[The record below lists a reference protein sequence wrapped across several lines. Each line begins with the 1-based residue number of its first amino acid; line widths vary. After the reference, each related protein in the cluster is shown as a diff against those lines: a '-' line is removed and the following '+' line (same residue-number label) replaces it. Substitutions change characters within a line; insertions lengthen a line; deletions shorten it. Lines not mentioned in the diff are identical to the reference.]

1 MKLCV
6 KYRLKPT
13 KEQAVAFK
21 KLAFYATKLYN
32 TDNWTRRETWAKT
45 GKIPNWYAQ
54 KKLLKTNHWYQ
65 LLPSQTA
72 QAVIKNLQDNYKS
85 WFKLR
90 KTDPLAKPPGF
101 RKKSALSP
109 ITFYQQFTLVGDQL
123 TLVMSRKFRAET
135 GVDKLVFNLDLW
147 RKVDGAPKMCIV
159 LCKDGKWMA
168 HVVYEVPEPPRTGD
182 ENVMAVDLGIVNLAA
197 TVDLAGHSKLYS
209 GRQALS
215 VQHYFNK
222 EIARVQSLTA
232 KHGRKGSRAISR
244 MHQKK
249 QRQVNQILHS
259 VSKALVEDA
268 KRNRVG
274 TIVVGDLKNIR
285 KELDG
290 KGKNWGRNNQ
300 KLHAWGFRK
309 LLTQIRYKATL
320 SGIRVVE
327 VSERNTSRRCSACG
341 VVRKANRKH
350 RGLYVCSKCGAVL
363 NADVNGAVN
372 LLRTYLHQAKA
383 QGSIGSVTQPL
394 IWRYAVN
401 QEAHT
406 L

>member
-1 MKLCV
+1 MKFCV

-13 KEQAVAFK
+13 EEQAES
-21 KLAFYATKLYN
+21 LGLLGFYATKLYN
-32 TDNWTRRETWAKT
+32 TDNWIRREQWTQT
-45 GKIPNWYAQ
+45 GKIPNWYTQ
-54 KKLLKTNHWYQ
+54 KKLLKSNHWYQ

-90 KTDPLAKPPGF
+90 KTDPVAKPPGF
-101 RKKSALSP
+101 RRRDRLSP
-109 ITFYQQFTLVGDQL
+109 LTFYQQFALVGDQL
-123 TLVMSRKFRAET
+123 ALVMSKKFRAET

-147 RKVDGAPKMCIV
+147 RKVEGTSKMCNVIY
-159 LCKDGKWMA
+159 DGGWMA
-168 HVVYEVPEPPRTGD
+168 HVVYEVPEPPQTSD
-182 ENVMAVDLGIVNLAA
+182 KNVLAIDLGIINLAA
-197 TVDLAGHSKLYS
+197 TVDLNGRSKLYS

-232 KHGRKGSRAISR
+232 RQHNKKGSHAVSR
-244 MHQKK
+244 MHKK
-249 QRQVNQILHS
+249 KRRQVNLILHS

-285 KELDG
+285 KDNG

-327 VSERNTSRRCSACG
+327 VSERNTSRRCSVCG
-341 VVRKANRKH
+341 VVRKANRRH

-363 NADVNGAVN
+363 NADVNAAVN
-372 LLRTYLHQAKA
+372 MLRTYLHQAKA
-383 QGSIGSVTQPL
+383 QGSIGCVAQPL

>member
-13 KEQAVAFK
+13 EEQAEALE

-32 TDNWTRRETWAKT
+32 TDNWTRREQWTKT
-45 GKIPNWYAQ
+45 GKIPNWYTQ
-54 KKLLKTNHWYQ
+54 KKLLRTNHWYQ

-72 QAVIKNLQDNYKS
+72 QAVVKNLQDNYKS

-90 KTDPLAKPPGF
+90 KTDLTAKPPGF

-123 TLVMSRKFRAET
+123 TLVMSRKFRTET
-135 GVDKLVFNLDLW
+135 GVDKLVFRLDLW
-147 RKVDGAPKMCIV
+147 RKVDGTPKMCNVIY
-159 LCKDGKWMA
+159 DGGWMA
-168 HVVYEVPEPPRTGD
+168 HVVYEVPEPKLSREP
-182 ENVMAVDLGIVNLAA
+182 NVMAVDLGIVNLAA
-197 TVDLAGHSKLYS
+197 TVDLNGHSKLYS
-209 GRQALS
+209 GKQALS

-232 KHGRKGSRAISR
+232 KQGKKGSRAISR

-249 QRQVNQILHS
+249 CRQVNQILHS
-259 VSKALVEDA
+259 VSKALVEAA
-268 KRNRVG
+268 KRNHVG

-285 KELDG
+285 KDNG
-290 KGKNWGRNNQ
+290 KGKDWGRNNQ

-309 LLTQIRYKATL
+309 LLTQIRYKAAL

-327 VSERNTSRRCSACG
+327 VSERNTSRRCSKCG
-341 VVRKANRKH
+341 LVKKANRIH
-350 RGLYVCSKCGAVL
+350 RGLYRCRRCGSM
-363 NADVNGAVN
+363 NADVNAAVN
-372 LLRTYLHQAKA
+372 LLKKYLHQTRVE
-383 QGSIGSVTQPL
+383 GSIGFVTEPL

-401 QEAHT
+401 QEA
-406 L
+406 LL

>member
-6 KYRLKPT
+6 KYKLKPT
-13 KEQAVAFK
+13 KEQAEALGR
-21 KLAFYATKLYN
+21 LAFYATKLYN
-32 TDNWTRRETWAKT
+32 TDNWTRREQWTKT

-54 KKLLKTNHWYQ
+54 KKLLNTNHWYL

-72 QAVIKNLQDNYKS
+72 QAVIKNLQDNYRS

-90 KTDPLAKPPGF
+90 KIDPLAKPPGF

-109 ITFYQQFTLVGDQL
+109 LTFYQQFTLEGDQL
-123 TLVMSRKFRAET
+123 TLVMSRKFRTET
-135 GVDKLVFNLDLW
+135 SVNKLVFHVDLW
-147 RKVDGAPKMCIV
+147 RKVEGTPKMCTV
-159 LCKDGKWMA
+159 LCNDEKWMA
-168 HVVYEVPEPPRTGD
+168 HVVYEVPEPPKTD
-182 ENVMAVDLGIVNLAA
+182 DQNIMAVDVGIVNLAA
-197 TVDLAGHSKLYS
+197 TVDLNGRSKLYS
-209 GRQALS
+209 GRQALA

-232 KHGRKGSRAISR
+232 KQGKKGSRAVSR
-244 MHQKK
+244 MHRKK
-249 QRQVNQILHS
+249 RRQVNQILHS

-268 KRNRVG
+268 KRNGVG

-285 KELDG
+285 RDDG
-290 KGKNWGRNNQ
+290 KAKNWGRNNQ

-309 LLTQIRYKATL
+309 LLTQIRYKAIL

-327 VSERNTSRRCSACG
+327 VSERNTSKTCSACG
-341 VVRKANRKH
+341 VVRKANRVH

-372 LLRTYLHQAKA
+372 LLKKYLHQTRVE
-383 QGSIGSVTQPL
+383 GSIGSVAEPL
-394 IWRYAVN
+394 IWRIN
-401 QEAHT
+401 QEAHI

>member
-13 KEQAVAFK
+13 KEQTETLE

-32 TDNWTRRETWAKT
+32 TDNWIRRETWAKT

-72 QAVIKNLQDNYKS
+72 QAVIKNLQDNYES

-90 KTDPLAKPPGF
+90 KTDPAAKPPGF
-101 RKKSALSP
+101 RSKDKLSP
-109 ITFYQQFTLVGDQL
+109 LTFYQQFSLDGGQL

-135 GVDKLVFNLDLW
+135 GVDKLVFHVSLW
-147 RKVDGAPKMCIV
+147 RKVDGAPKMCTV
-159 LCKDGKWMA
+159 LYQDGKWMA
-168 HVVYEVPEPPRTGD
+168 HLVYEVQEPPRTND
-182 ENVMAVDLGIVNLAA
+182 ENVMAVDSGIVNLAA

-232 KHGRKGSRAISR
+232 KQQNKKGSRAISR
-244 MHQKK
+244 MYQKK
-249 QRQVNQILHS
+249 TRQVNQILHS

-268 KRNRVG
+268 KRNHVG

-285 KELDG
+285 KDNG
-290 KGKNWGRNNQ
+290 KAKDWGRNNQ

-309 LLTQIRYKATL
+309 LLTQIRYKAAL

-327 VSERNTSRRCSACG
+327 VSERNTSRRCSKCG
-341 VVRKANRKH
+341 LVRKANRVH
-350 RGLYVCSKCGAVL
+350 RGLYRCKRCGSIM
-363 NADVNGAVN
+363 NADVNAAVN
-372 LLRTYLHQAKA
+372 LLKKYLHQAKA
-383 QGSIGSVTQPL
+383 EGSIGFVAEPL

>member
-1 MKLCV
+1 MKFCV

-13 KEQAVAFK
+13 EEQAVALK

-32 TDNWTRRETWAKT
+32 TDNWTRREQWTKT

-54 KKLLKTNHWYQ
+54 KKLLKTNHWYR

-90 KTDPLAKPPGF
+90 KTDPATKPPGF
-101 RKKSALSP
+101 RKKFALSP
-109 ITFYQQFTLVGDQL
+109 LTFYQQFTLVGDQL
-123 TLVMSRKFRAET
+123 AFVMSRKFRTET
-135 GVDKLVFNLDLW
+135 GVDKLVFRLDLW
-147 RKVDGAPKMCIV
+147 RKVDDAPKMCTV
-159 LCKDGKWMA
+159 LYQDEKWMA
-168 HVVYEVPEPPRTGD
+168 HVVYEVQEPPRTGD

-197 TVDLAGHSKLYS
+197 TVDLAGRSKLYS
-209 GRQALS
+209 GKQALA

-232 KHGRKGSRAISR
+232 RQQNKKGSRAISR

-285 KELDG
+285 KDNGEAKDF
-290 KGKNWGRNNQ
+290 GRNNQ

-309 LLTQIRYKATL
+309 LLTQVRYKAAL

-327 VSERNTSRRCSACG
+327 VSERNTSKKCSVCG

-363 NADVNGAVN
+363 NADVNAAVN
-372 LLRTYLHQAKA
+372 LLRKYLHQAKA
-383 QGSIGSVTQPL
+383 QGSIGCVTQPL

-401 QEAHT
+401 QEV
-406 L
+406 LL

>member
-6 KYRLKPT
+6 KYRLKPIE
-13 KEQAVAFK
+13 EQAVALK

-32 TDNWTRRETWAKT
+32 TDNWIRREAWAKT
-45 GKIPNWYAQ
+45 GKIPSWYAQ
-54 KKLLKTNHWYQ
+54 KKLLKTNHWYR

-72 QAVIKNLQDNYKS
+72 QAVVKNLQDAYRS

-90 KTDPLAKPPGF
+90 KTDPTAKPPGF
-101 RKKSALSP
+101 RSGDRLSP
-109 ITFYQQFTLVGDQL
+109 LMFYQQFTLVGDQL
-123 TLVMSRKFRAET
+123 TLVMSKKFRAET
-135 GVDKLVFNLDLW
+135 GVDKLAFRLDLW
-147 RKVDGAPKMCIV
+147 RKVGGTLKMCNVIY
-159 LCKDGKWMA
+159 DGEWMA
-168 HVVYEVPEPPRTGD
+168 HVVYEVQEPPRTDD

-197 TVDLAGHSKLYS
+197 TVDLNGRAKLYS
-209 GRQALS
+209 GKQALA

-232 KHGRKGSRAISR
+232 KQQNKKGSRAISR
-244 MHQKK
+244 MHKK
-249 QRQVNQILHS
+249 KTRQVNQILHS
-259 VSKALVEDA
+259 TSKAIVEDA
-268 KRNRVG
+268 KRNHVG

-285 KELDG
+285 KNNG
-290 KGKNWGRNNQ
+290 KAKDFGRNNQ

-309 LLTQIRYKATL
+309 LLTQVRYKAAL

-372 LLRTYLHQAKA
+372 LLRKYLHQAKA
-383 QGSIGSVTQPL
+383 QGSIGSVTEPL